1 MGDEYLT
8 IDQVAELLN
17 VSAKTI
23 RRLVRR
29 NEIPGFKVG
38 GQWRIKR
45 ADIDDWVTAQ
55 KRTAHENG
63 GK

>member
-8 IDQVAELLN
+8 IDQVAELLK
-17 VSAKTI
+17 VSGKTI

-29 NEIPGFKVG
+29 GEIPGFKVG

-45 ADIDDWVTAQ
+45 GDIDEWVAEQ
-55 KRTAHENG
+55 KRTAHGNG
-63 GK
+63 GR

>member
-1 MGDEYLT
+1 MGNEYLT

-29 NEIPGFKVG
+29 SELPGFKVG

-45 ADIDDWVTAQ
+45 ADIDEWVAAQ
-55 KRTAHENG
+55 KRTAHESG

>member
-8 IDQVAELLN
+8 IDQVAELLK

-29 NEIPGFKVG
+29 SEIPGFKVG

-45 ADIDDWVTAQ
+45 ADIDEWVADQ
-55 KRTAHENG
+55 KRSAFKNG
-63 GK
+63 GR

>member
-8 IDQVAELLN
+8 IDQVAELLK

-29 NEIPGFKVG
+29 RELPGFKVG
-38 GQWRIKR
+38 GQWRLKR
-45 ADIDDWVTAQ
+45 ADIDEWVAAQ
-55 KRTAHENG
+55 KQSAEGEG
-63 GK
+63 GR